1 MRLVVLNNPFR
12 NWREWNIGT
21 PAFMVQSVVFFV
33 LSYFLFFK
41 SQAWAL
47 GVLLFLLWWQV
58 YLKKSW

>member
-1 MRLVVLNNPFR
+1 LVLDFFKS
-12 NWREWNIGT
+12 WREWDIGT
-21 PAFMVQSVVFFV
+21 PAFWVQSVVFFG

-47 GVLLFLLWWQV
+47 GIMLFLLWFQV